1 MAMEAS
7 EIARL
12 IKESLPDAEVK
23 IEDLRG
29 DGDHY
34 AAQVVSA
41 AFAGKSRV
49 QQHQMV
55 YEALRG
61 RMGDQLHALALQ
73 ASARKAGEPQRRW
86 GLGVDPKDRATRG
99 AIDRRAIC
107 PHIRVKEFGEA
118 SPRETRKMS
127 DNPVFDRIRDDVT
140 S

>member
-12 IKESLPDAEVK
+12 IKESIPDAEVV

-34 AAQVVSA
+34 AAQVTSK
-41 AFAGKSRV
+41 AFVGKSRV

-55 YEALRG
+55 YQALRG

-73 ASARKAGEPQRRW
+73 
-86 GLGVDPKDRATRG
+86 T
-99 AIDRRAIC
+99 
-107 PHIRVKEFGEA
+107 
-118 SPRETRKMS
+118 
-127 DNPVFDRIRDDVT
+127 NPPANA
-140 S
+140 